1 MAFSVATF
9 VYIYVTIWVG
19 NPRATALPLSFNSI
33 KILLFA
39 VEFFVHCWIFVL
51 AEAYTA
57 NNQTKELTAKKGEI
71 VGVDNYVLRCVW
83 GTFVV

>member
-1 MAFSVATF
+1 VAFSVASF
-9 VYIYVTIWVG
+9 VYIYVAIWVG

-39 VEFFVHCWIFVL
+39 VEFFVRCRICVL

-57 NNQTKELTAKKGEI
+57 NNQAKELTARKGEI
-71 VGVDNYVLRCVW
+71 VEVDNYVLRCVW
-83 GTFVV
+83 ATFVV